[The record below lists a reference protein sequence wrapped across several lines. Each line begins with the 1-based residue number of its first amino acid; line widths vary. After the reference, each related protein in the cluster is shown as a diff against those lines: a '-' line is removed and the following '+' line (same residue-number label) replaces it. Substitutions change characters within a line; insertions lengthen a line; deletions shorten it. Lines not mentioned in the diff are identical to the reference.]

1 MAKIPLPLPQSTA
14 TIDVIYHLYLPNNVV
29 WEFDQLMD
37 REPPRSKMR
46 SPWLTGNHM
55 IIPIDMITAARL
67 HLIKP
72 GDDSGIGDE
81 QWAWIRLIGL
91 TGESA

>member
-1 MAKIPLPLPQSTA
+1 MAKVLTTASTA
-14 TIDVIYHLYLPNNVV
+14 VTVDVIYHLYLPNTVV

-37 REPPRSKMR
+37 NEQPISKGR
-46 SPWLTGNHM
+46 SPWLTGNRVV
-55 IIPIDMITAARL
+55 IPIDLITAARL
-67 HLIKP
+67 HLIRP
-72 GDDSGIGDE
+72 GDDSGIGLE